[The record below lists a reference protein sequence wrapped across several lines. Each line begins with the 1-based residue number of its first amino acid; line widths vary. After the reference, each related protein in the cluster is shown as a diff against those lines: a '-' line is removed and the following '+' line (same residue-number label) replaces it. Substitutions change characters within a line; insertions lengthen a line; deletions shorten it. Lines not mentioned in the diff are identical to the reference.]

1 MIKLK
6 YKKISP
12 FYPIWTIVFLVPLF
26 ISLLMIFDYSPNI
39 SFEIVIL
46 AAIVYMV
53 MALLH
58 HHSLKTLSFEIMVEY
73 ALVALLC
80 LIVVLSQSFLF

>member
-1 MIKLK
+1 MRK
-6 YKKISP
+6 KKITSIN
-12 FYPIWTIVFLVPLF
+12 PIWIIVLLVPLF
-26 ISLLMIFDYSPNI
+26 VSLLVTFDYSPNI
-39 SFEIVIL
+39 SFEVVVL

-53 MALLH
+53 VALLH
-58 HHSLKTLSFEIMVEY
+58 HHNLKTLSIEIMIEY